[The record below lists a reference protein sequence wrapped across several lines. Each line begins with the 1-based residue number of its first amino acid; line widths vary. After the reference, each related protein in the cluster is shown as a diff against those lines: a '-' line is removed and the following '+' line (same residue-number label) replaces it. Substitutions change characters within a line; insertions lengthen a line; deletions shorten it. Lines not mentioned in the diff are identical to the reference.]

1 MMETTQESP
10 RTSDLVGDILRSIRL
25 EGTLYFEAELT
36 APWGINIVDSGNA
49 NFHQVVTGSCF
60 VSVAGAPP
68 FELVAGESV
77 VFPQGST
84 HSLRSHP
91 DQPTIDGGR
100 LFEHL
105 GDDGIVRLGGLGTNT
120 TTLICGH
127 FSYDRSTNHPLLQG
141 LPSVMRGDAARH
153 PGWTTLAKLA
163 VERSKGLQPASQSLT
178 DRLAEVLLIELLS
191 DLDQRS
197 GFVGALADPT
207 VAAALH
213 AIHDDPSREWT
224 VASLAHH
231 VAASRSALASR
242 FTELVGE
249 SPIRYLTRWRMQ
261 KATHLLRDTTL
272 PASRIAELVGYSTP
286 FSFTKAFVRELGMP
300 PTKFREQNTTSS

>member
-1 MMETTQESP
+1 MTTP
-10 RTSDLVGDILRSIRL
+10 GRTDLVGDILRSIRL
-25 EGTLYFEAELT
+25 EGTLYFEAKMT
-36 APWGINIVDSGNA
+36 SPWGITIVDSGNA
-49 NFHQVVTGSCF
+49 NFHQVIEGSCH
-60 VSVAGAPP
+60 VSVAGGQS
-68 FELVAGESV
+68 FELIAGESV
-77 VFPQGST
+77 VFPFGSN
-84 HSLRSHP
+84 HSLCSSP
-91 DQPTIDGGR
+91 GQETVDGTQ

-105 GDDGIVRLGGLGTNT
+105 DDDGVVRLGGKGQST

-127 FSYDRSTNHPLLQG
+127 FSYDRDTHHPLLQS
-141 LPSVMRGDAARH
+141 LPPVMRGNTTRH

-163 VERSKGLQPASQSLT
+163 VDRSTGLQPASQSLT

-191 DLDQRS
+191 DLDEQE
-197 GFVGALADPT
+197 GFVSALSDPT

-213 AIHDDPSREWT
+213 AIHENPSHDWT

-231 VAASRSALASR
+231 VAASRSMLASR

-261 KATHLLRDTTL
+261 MATQLLRDTTL

-286 FSFTKAFVRELGMP
+286 FSFTKAFVRELGVP
-300 PTKFREQNTTSS
+300 PTTYRDRTVSTS